1 MPHERRLFGDSG
13 EALAVAYFLARGF
26 AVVMRNWSCPL
37 GEIDLVIEKE
47 GTTHFVEVKTRRSLE
62 FGYPEESITP
72 TKLRKLA
79 RTIEMYLNYAQHSP
93 KSYQADAL
101 AITILPNTEPEYHYV
116 EHIL

>member
-1 MPHERRLFGDSG
+1 LINK
-13 EALAVAYFLARGF
+13 GF
-26 AVVMRNWSCPL
+26 HLVEKNWRCRS
-37 GEIDLVIEKE
+37 GEIDLIMERN
-47 GTTHFVEVKTRRSLE
+47 GITHFIEVKTRAGTT

-79 RTIEMYLNYAQHSP
+79 RTIEMYLNYAQHPP